1 MPLPL
6 QAAVAVVAVA
16 VPTNQ
21 VSKWLRLEPQVRATS
36 EQMEFKTTAGAA
48 VVVLALLEMY

>member
-6 QAAVAVVAVA
+6 QVAVAVVAVA

-36 EQMEFKTTAGAA
+36 EQMEFKTTAVVA
-48 VVVLALLEMY
+48 VVALALLEMY